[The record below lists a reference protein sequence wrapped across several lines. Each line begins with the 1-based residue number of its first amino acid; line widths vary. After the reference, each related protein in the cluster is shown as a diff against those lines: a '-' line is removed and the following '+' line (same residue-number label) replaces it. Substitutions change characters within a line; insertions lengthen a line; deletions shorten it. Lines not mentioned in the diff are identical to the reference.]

1 MAMTRITMHENI
13 IIHLTFHGL
22 ASLKWAKD
30 ISFIELNTFPRA
42 KKIQLQALL
51 HSEKDN
57 YIPYAL
63 RNHAGIQ
70 SKLFWCACISNLVS
84 GCHVLLYELVQQ
96 QHQVFSEARPIF
108 RQLGEIK

>member
-30 ISFIELNTFPRA
+30 ISFIELNTFPCA
-42 KKIQLQALL
+42 KKIQLVR
-51 HSEKDN
+51 S
-57 YIPYAL
+57 
-63 RNHAGIQ
+63 
-70 SKLFWCACISNLVS
+70 WCACISNLVS

-108 RQLGEIK
+108 RQLGEIKRKTSFSNVVVGGGRIGAWE